1 MRPGD
6 YDESDAKIALPDKGS
21 RPRTKTRPEHAD
33 AEQAMVVSVD
43 RGRWGC
49 VLGGDIDRHVTAMR
63 ARELGRTPIVVGDH
77 VDVVGDLSGRP
88 DTLARIVR
96 RGPRRTV
103 LRRTADDTD
112 PTERVVV
119 ANADQLLIVVALA
132 DPPPRTGLVDRT
144 LIAAYTG
151 GLIPIL
157 CLTKTDLAPAAP
169 FAEQYADL
177 DLEVIIAGRDD
188 PLDAVAHLLA
198 GKITVLLGHSGV
210 GKSTLVNRL
219 VPEAHRAVGEVTDIG
234 RGRHTSTQS
243 VALPFDHDGW
253 VIDTPGIRSF
263 GLAHIKP
270 DDVVVA
276 FSDLAEAIKDCPRGC
291 GHMGPPA
298 DPECALD
305 TLTGPAARRVAA
317 ARRLLAALR
326 EGEPSAFGLRPHP
339 LQVGLHVLLPFGQP
353 VGDDPGLLVRHR
365 HDRRRQPGRSR
376 AHPAP
381 LPDQDAI
388 ASRLNLE
395 RPRRAGSLR
404 SDNVV
409 HPTALV
415 LDFDDLAHRRPFP
428 ECLMLTAAVKT
439 RADFDGGGAIEPID
453 ALQFC

>member
-1 MRPGD
+1 LRPGD
-6 YDESDAKIALPDKGS
+6 YDESDVKIRSGRGS
-21 RPRTKTRPEHAD
+21 RPRTKTRPDHAD
-33 AEQAMVVSVD
+33 AKPAMVVSVD

-49 VLGGDIDRHVTAMR
+49 VLDGEPDRRITAMR
-63 ARELGRTPIVVGDH
+63 ARELGRTPIVVGDD

-132 DPPPRTGLVDRT
+132 DPPPRTGLVDRA
-144 LIAAYTG
+144 LIAAYAG

-169 FAEQYADL
+169 FAEQFADL
-177 DLEVIIAGRDD
+177 NLTVVIAGRDD
-188 PLDAVAHLLA
+188 PLDAVAHLLV

-219 VPEAHRAVGEVTDIG
+219 VPEADRAVGEVTEIG
-234 RGRHTSTQS
+234 RGRHTSSQS
-243 VALPFDHDGW
+243 VALPLTSGQHTGW

-263 GLAHIKP
+263 GLAHIEP
-270 DDVVVA
+270 NDVVLA

-317 ARRLLAALR
+317 ARRLLAALT
-326 EGEPSAFGLRPHP
+326 EA
-339 LQVGLHVLLPFGQP
+339 
-353 VGDDPGLLVRHR
+353 
-365 HDRRRQPGRSR
+365 
-376 AHPAP
+376 
-381 LPDQDAI
+381 
-388 ASRLNLE
+388 
-395 RPRRAGSLR
+395 
-404 SDNVV
+404 
-409 HPTALV
+409 
-415 LDFDDLAHRRPFP
+415 
-428 ECLMLTAAVKT
+428 
-439 RADFDGGGAIEPID
+439 
-453 ALQFC
+453 